1 MIFNFTDYK
10 DAQPGHHEGSNLF
23 HQEEAN
29 TSTDEN
35 AKSHLSSTAVE
46 KQKSNANTSFDEKN
60 SKSPLL
66 SKSS

>member
-1 MIFNFTDYK
+1 MFSQVITKGATYFIK
-10 DAQPGHHEGSNLF
+10 R
-23 HQEEAN
+23 AN

-35 AKSHLSSTAVE
+35 AKSHLSSAAVE
-46 KQKSNANTSFDEKN
+46 KQKNNANTSFDEKN

>member
-1 MIFNFTDYK
+1 M
-10 DAQPGHHEGSNLF
+10 
-23 HQEEAN
+23 
-29 TSTDEN
+29 STDEN
-35 AKSHLSSTAVE
+35 AKSHLSSAAVE